1 MLWLVSAEHVD
12 EVVDL
17 VHIFRRR
24 IVVEIYTVNIF
35 VIRHI
40 RSNKIIVRHEALFS
54 KACVC

>member
-35 VIRHI
+35 VIR
-40 RSNKIIVRHEALFS
+40 SNKIIVRHEALFS